1 MVPCW
6 DGVASVDCRPPYVA
20 CCTGLS
26 QSYASAADG
35 VWASLHNWCTAQVPL
50 VGLRCLDVA
59 LDNTLS
65 VAAALASH
73 VAYCG
78 LCIASDVP
86 SAPVTSSKGP
96 TPGVGCPSTARTPPS
111 WCQLAD
117 HGLQVAGSAAGDAL
131 SQGCTRAAGSR
142 AAQPCGRFICVPV
155 HACFAIHSS
164 TVVSFGVG

>member
-1 MVPCW
+1 
-6 DGVASVDCRPPYVA
+6 VA

-35 VWASLHNWCTAQVPL
+35 VWASLHNWYTAQVPL

-96 TPGVGCPSTARTPPS
+96 TPGVGCPSTARNHHHGAS
-111 WCQLAD
+111 WLTMVCRWQGLLQGMHCRRVV
-117 HGLQVAGSAAGDAL
+117 HGLQVHVRHNPVGGLYACQSTHAL
-131 SQGCTRAAGSR
+131 LYTQALL
-142 AAQPCGRFICVPV
+142 FLLV
-155 HACFAIHSS
+155 
-164 TVVSFGVG
+164 